1 MGVAESRN
9 DRFYQ
14 LCGLGKTHLIEKML
28 EADKQ
33 LKTININWQNY
44 ESKCTPLLI
53 ASANGHDKI
62 VEILIN
68 NNADVKIKDEREAT
82 ALHHA
87 AQSGHIA
94 IIEMLIKAE
103 CDINAVDKNKW
114 TPLMNACYWANEEA
128 VLVLLKAGADSD
140 IRNIDGRTALHE
152 VCRSPSLDK
161 EEVLARIAK
170 RLIQS
175 GSDANLSSSSQEDLN
190 ALMYAAYHNHVGVA
204 NVLIEHNCD
213 LDSTD
218 YQGWSALHWSCDRDH
233 IEIVKLLIERGCKL
247 NLKGNRA
254 ESALDRA
261 KSDSVRNIILKHLI
275 PESNGYLNMNGH
287 LNHNGSVDSSIN
299 AN

>member
-28 EADKQ
+28 EADKN

-53 ASANGHDKI
+53 ASANGHDAI
-62 VEILIN
+62 VEILIS
-68 NNADVKIKDEREAT
+68 NNADVTIRDEREAT

-87 AQSGHIA
+87 AQSGHIN

-103 CDINAVDKNKW
+103 CDINACDKNKW

-128 VLVLLKAGADSD
+128 VLVLLKAGANSD
-140 IRNIDGRTALHE
+140 LRNIDGRTALHE
-152 VCRSPSLDK
+152 VCRSPAIQK
-161 EEVLARIAK
+161 EEILARIAK

-190 ALMYAAYHNHVGVA
+190 ALMYAAYHNHVQVA
-204 NVLIEHNCD
+204 NVLIENNCD

-218 YQGWSALHWSCDRDH
+218 YQGWSALHWSADRDH

-261 KSDSVRNIILKHLI
+261 KSDSVRNIIMKHLI
-275 PESNGYLNMNGH
+275 PESNGFLNGH
-287 LNHNGSVDSSIN
+287 LNHNGTIDSSIN